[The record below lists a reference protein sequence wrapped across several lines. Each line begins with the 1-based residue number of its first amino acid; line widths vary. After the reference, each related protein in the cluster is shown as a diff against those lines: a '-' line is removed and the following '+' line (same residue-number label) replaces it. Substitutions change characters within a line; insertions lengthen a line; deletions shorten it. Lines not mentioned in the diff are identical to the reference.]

1 MRPVTLVARQVRYEQ
16 LAYWRMPAGLFFTL
30 ALPVMLLAIFGAL
43 SDGSSLADAG
53 GATFT
58 EFFVPSMAIFGLM
71 NMSYGNVV
79 ARIVLRR
86 ETGLLQRI
94 RTTPLPAPFVIAG
107 LLGNALVISALLFVV
122 VHAVGAALYGVALPD
137 DWVATVA
144 VLAVGA
150 ASFGALAVAV
160 STFVPNPESAD
171 AVVMATLLPVT
182 FVSGGFMP
190 VPDGTLLAAIGD
202 AFPVRHLLQ
211 AGLAASGRAPGEDVL
226 GNLAVVAAWGVAGAA
241 VALRRFRWAP
251 AST

>member
-1 MRPVTLVARQVRYEQ
+1 M
-16 LAYWRMPAGLFFTL
+16 
-30 ALPVMLLAIFGAL
+30 
-43 SDGSSLADAG
+43 
-53 GATFT
+53 
-58 EFFVPSMAIFGLM
+58 PSMAIFGLM

-182 FVSGGFMP
+182 FVSGGVMP
-190 VPDGTLLAAIGD
+190 VLQSLKKASTASIVIGAA
-202 AFPVRHLLQ
+202 
-211 AGLAASGRAPGEDVL
+211 
-226 GNLAVVAAWGVAGAA
+226 AVVGVASRGGGSDDNGT
-241 VALRRFRWAP
+241 P
-251 AST
+251 SSP